1 MCNVARFVLKK
12 DSRQAGMTELLSVL
26 MLSFRLARNLFS
38 KSPLTPLCQIGKYMI
53 VVNEMSKKRILIVE
67 DEAVTAMDL
76 QTRLF
81 QLGYDVPAMVTSGE
95 EAIRIAAE
103 LQPDLV
109 LMDITLDGQMNGIE
123 AAEALWTSNYIPVV
137 FLTAHD
143 DILTIQNA
151 QVSQPYGYITKPYSM
166 GNLQSTIETALYKH
180 ETDVRLRDVSE
191 ALIRKNAEL
200 ERLTYTVSHDL
211 KSPLITF
218 KTYLGYLK
226 QDMVKADTE
235 RIRQDIGFMET
246 AADKMELLLQ
256 GILEL
261 SRLGRVEN
269 PAVSV
274 TFRELVDDALSSVA
288 GQLTQAKADV
298 HLDEAHC
305 DLFGDRQR
313 LAEIWQNLIDN
324 AVKYMGEQKMPRI
337 DIGADCNGSET
348 IFFVRDNGMGIDP
361 RHKDLVFGLFE
372 KLDPKSEGSGLG
384 LALVRR
390 IVELYNGDIWL
401 ESEGVGKG
409 CCFKFTLP
417 GAVKK

>member
-1 MCNVARFVLKK
+1 
-12 DSRQAGMTELLSVL
+12 MT
-26 MLSFRLARNLFS
+26 
-38 KSPLTPLCQIGKYMI
+38 
-53 VVNEMSKKRILIVE
+53 VVNEMSKKQILIVE

-76 QTRLF
+76 QTRLI
-81 QLGYDVPAMVTSGE
+81 QLGYDAPAVVTSGA
-95 EAIRIAAE
+95 EAIRVAME

-123 AAEALWTSNYIPVV
+123 AAQALWKSDNIPVV

-143 DILTIQNA
+143 DILTIKSA
-151 QVSQPYGYITKPYSM
+151 LISQPYGYITKPCSM

-180 ETDVRLRDVSE
+180 EMDARLRDASE
-191 ALIRKNAEL
+191 ALTRKNAEL

-218 KTYLGYLK
+218 KTYLGHLK
-226 QDMVKADTE
+226 QDLVKVDAE
-235 RIRQDIGFMET
+235 RIRQDIEFMET
-246 AADKMELLLQ
+246 AADKMQVLLG

-269 PAVSV
+269 TVVSV
-274 TFRELVDDALSSVA
+274 TFRELVDNALSSVA
-288 GQLTQAKADV
+288 GQIEQTKIDV
-298 HLDEAHC
+298 HVDEVEAA
-305 DLFGDRQR
+305 LLGDRLR

-324 AVKYMGEQKMPRI
+324 AIKYMGDQKTPCI
-337 DIGADCNGSET
+337 EIGAEDNGTET
-348 IFFVRDNGMGIDP
+348 IFFVRDNGIGIDP